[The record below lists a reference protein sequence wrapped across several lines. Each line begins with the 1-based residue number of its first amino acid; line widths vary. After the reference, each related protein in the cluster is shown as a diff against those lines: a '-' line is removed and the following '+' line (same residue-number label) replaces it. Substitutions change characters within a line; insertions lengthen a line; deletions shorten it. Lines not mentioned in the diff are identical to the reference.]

1 MSARPHTPPRRIFR
15 SRRGRTLVITDQPG
29 AAYHAKVIKAG
40 LKLAP
45 GAGTVQ
51 VAEVWHHARCPLPRD
66 EGPCTCQADDIDVV
80 MKPFPD
86 PERN

>member
-45 GAGTVQ
+45 GL
-51 VAEVWHHARCPLPRD
+51 ARFRLPRSGITPGVPSL
-66 EGPCTCQADDIDVV
+66 ETKALAPARPTIS
-80 MKPFPD
+80 MS
-86 PERN
+86 